1 MQQLKSKI
9 HGLAQQILPQI
20 IAYRRHL
27 HQHPELAFEEHETA
41 AFVSG
46 ELTKLGVEHSV
57 GIAKTGVVALIKGK
71 NPDKKTFA
79 LRADM
84 DALPIKEINEVPYK
98 SKYEGK
104 MHACGHD
111 AHTASLLGVAHILQA
126 LKNDFEGSVKLIFQP
141 SEEKLPGGASVMI
154 AEGVLQ
160 NPEPQGIVGQHVMP
174 FIDAGKV
181 GFRSGQY
188 MASADEITF
197 FVRAKGGHAAMP
209 HLTADAVL
217 ITAHIIV
224 ALQQIVSRVANPLT
238 PSVLSFC
245 TLKGGDAYNVLP
257 AEVMVRGTFRTMDEP
272 WRNKAHQTM
281 KNMAEQIAQA
291 MGATCEFVV
300 EKGYPVLYNDEI
312 LTSQAKNAAIA
323 YLGEENV
330 VDLDKWMAA
339 EDFAYYSQVTRA
351 CFYRLGTRN
360 TARGIVSGV
369 HTPTFDIE
377 ESALEIGAGLMAFIA
392 LDALQN

>member
-1 MQQLKSKI
+1 MQQLKLKI

-257 AEVMVRGTFRTMDEP
+257 AEVMVKGTFRTMDEP

-330 VDLDKWMAA
+330 VELDKWMAA

-360 TARGIVSGV
+360 AARGIVSGV